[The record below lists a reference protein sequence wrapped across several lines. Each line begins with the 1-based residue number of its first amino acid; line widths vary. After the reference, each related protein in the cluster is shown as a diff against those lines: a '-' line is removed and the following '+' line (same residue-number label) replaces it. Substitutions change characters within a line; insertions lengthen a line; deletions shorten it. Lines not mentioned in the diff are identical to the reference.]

1 MKNIF
6 LQFVFFISL
15 SAIGQEEII
24 HDSVVKNLS
33 EIVSKDA
40 IIQFQEKY
48 PTIRCTGGYAV
59 LDSKNLSNA
68 VKKAFRHKKSVVLG
82 PIKNDDTTCS
92 YIKVISREKDYLM
105 RMQYILLHFGPD
117 AEQKADSLC
126 KVIQSGGSIE
136 ELAMQFSVDPNRK
149 NVGDIGWFK
158 KNSMIKSV
166 EDELFKR
173 NSGEIFTIYTNEY
186 GWLVV
191 KVIAPAQIRSFIEYV
206 EIEIN
211 CNDACIRKGG

>member
-6 LQFVFFISL
+6 LQFLFFLSL

-24 HDSVVKNLS
+24 HDSVIKNLS

-40 IIQFQEKY
+40 IIEFQEKY
-48 PTIRCTGGYAV
+48 PTIRCVGGYAV
-59 LDSKNLSNA
+59 LDSKNFSKA

-92 YIKVISREKDYLM
+92 YIKLINREKDYIM
-105 RMQYILLHFGPD
+105 RMQYILLHFGLD

-126 KVIQSGGSIE
+126 KVIQLGGSIE
-136 ELAMQFSVDPNRK
+136 ELALQFSVDPNRN

-206 EIEIN
+206 EIEVN
-211 CNDACIRKGG
+211 CKDDCVR